1 MSEKTFV
8 MPEGVFK
15 EESSATPTYA
25 RYKVGPFENGYGQTV
40 GIALRRVL
48 LSSIEGVAITAIRIK
63 GADHEF
69 TTVPGIAEDVT
80 DIVIAIKQ
88 VLVKSAPV
96 IPERIRISKKGPCTV
111 TAGDFEKDN
120 AITIVNPDLPIATV
134 SAGST
139 FELEAE
145 LALGYGFH
153 MAADN
158 RPSDQ
163 IIGQIPVDSIH
174 SPVTRVNFEAVAQ
187 RVGER
192 TDYEQLILD
201 VWTDGRITPDE
212 ALHSAAALI
221 RRHFNVFL
229 GAEEAAEPVVI
240 TPIKPEPPKEEKPV
254 KSGTK
259 TDDLKKVLAMG
270 VSELELSV
278 RSSNCL
284 NREEIKVVGQL
295 ACFTEEDMLNFRNF
309 GQKSL
314 DEIRGKLKALGIG
327 TPELIPEDILAPYRV
342 MNEAAKKAVAAKEA
356 AEKEKKEKEA
366 AEKAAA
372 EKEAAEKEASGAKE
386 AKE

>member
-48 LSSIEGVAITAIRIK
+48 LSSIKGVAITAIRIK

-88 VLVKSAPV
+88 VLIKSAPV
-96 IPERIRISKKGPCTV
+96 IPEKIKITKKGPCTV
-111 TAGDFEKDN
+111 TAGDFEADN
-120 AITIVNPDLPIATV
+120 AITIVNKDLPIATV

-158 RPSDQ
+158 SPSDQ

-192 TDYEQLILD
+192 TDYEQLVLD
-201 VWTDGRITPDE
+201 VWTDGRITPDD

-240 TPIKPEPPKEEKPV
+240 TPIKPEPPKEEKKAAKPS
-254 KSGTK
+254 KK
-259 TDDLKKVLAMG
+259 LEDLKKVLAMG

-295 ACFTEEDMLNFRNF
+295 ACFTHDDMLNFRNF

-314 DEIRGKLKALGIG
+314 DEIRDKLKALGI
-327 TPELIPEDILAPYRV
+327 PDPSLIPEDILAPYKV
-342 MNEAAKKAVAAKEA
+342 MNEAAAKAVAAKEA
-356 AEKEKKEKEA
+356 AEKEAAEKAKKEKEA
-366 AEKAAA
+366 AEKG
-372 EKEAAEKEASGAKE
+372 EAAPEE
-386 AKE
+386 AKNEE